1 MDRILIVD
9 DEFLIR
15 YTLEEGLKDRGYD
28 AYSVATVEE
37 GLEFVRKYHPGV
49 LLLDN
54 LLENS
59 VGMDE
64 IVNFKNADE
73 ELQVIM
79 MTAYGSVSQAVEAT
93 KRGAYDYILK
103 PFDVDEI
110 DMLIKRCLEQKRN
123 RDSLVFLKGDVPQF
137 LGVSEAAARIRHLIQ
152 VLGENLS
159 VNVLLR
165 GETGTG
171 KEVVARQIHANSAR
185 KDNLMVRIN
194 CGAIPENLM
203 ESELFGYERG
213 AFAGALKTKK
223 GLIELAD
230 GGTVFLDEIGEL
242 PMAMQT
248 KLLTFLDDRKF
259 KRIGA
264 LEDTAVDV
272 RIIAAT
278 NRNLEEAI
286 KAGQFREDLFYRLNV
301 MQIEIPPLRDRRE
314 DIPVLCDYYL
324 DYYNKAF
331 ARNIEKVDPDFM
343 RELLLYDWKGNVREL
358 KNIFERCFLF
368 SQGNILEKHVELAPV
383 EREARPESGDCIY
396 LKDLKK
402 GPIDLEQE
410 VAAIETALVTVS
422 RTNLN
427 RSFVQDV
434 PYTLVDA
441 DGNAQYAMINDGR
454 REYLE
459 YLNKLYVDGIID
471 RDFVN
476 RTEADTKKLMYNGTV
491 ACMAVGNWET
501 REIIQLGQTVDPSFM
516 IQGFAASQKRGRSL
530 HHRLSP
536 RAGHRLQRRLPDF
549 HDLQVSRAGR
559 EVDRFPVFRSG
570 SGADEL
576 RPAGVRRTHH
586 LDQG

>member
-28 AYSVATVEE
+28 AYSAATVEE

-185 KDNLMVRIN
+185 RHGNYIAVN
-194 CGAIPENLM
+194 CGAIPEGTID
-203 ESELFGYERG
+203 SELFGHEKG
-213 AFAGALKTKK
+213 AFTGATESRK
-223 GLIELAD
+223 GYFEEAD
-230 GGTVFLDEIGEL
+230 GGTIFLDEVAEL
-242 PMAMQT
+242 PHTTQVRLLRVLQT
-248 KLLTFLDDRKF
+248 GEFMRV
-259 KRIGA
+259 GA
-264 LEDTAVDV
+264 SKSAKTNV
-272 RIIAAT
+272 RVVAAT
-278 NRNLEEAI
+278 NINLREAVSN
-286 KAGQFREDLFYRLNV
+286 GRFREDLYYRLNTV
-301 MQIEIPPLRDRRE
+301 PITIPPLRERKG
-314 DIPVLCDYYL
+314 DITLLFRKFATDIATQYRMPVITLDDEARHLLENYRWPGNIRQLKNVAEQISAVEETRLITGEIIKKYL
-324 DYYNKAF
+324 
-331 ARNIEKVDPDFM
+331 PDSTPNTIPM
-343 RELLLYDWKGNVREL
+343 VMSGSAPASEVNTERELLYKILFDLRSDMSEMKRMVAELLAEKSYDAPKSDIAGLLPRGSYPIAPAVKSPAAEALYTDTEEVVDDGPKEEMTKEKAQKEAIIRALKRHNGKRRDAAREL
-358 KNIFERCFLF
+358 FISERTLYRK
-368 SQGNILEKHVELAPV
+368 IKEL
-383 EREARPESGDCIY
+383 G
-396 LKDLKK
+396 
-402 GPIDLEQE
+402 ID
-410 VAAIETALVTVS
+410 
-422 RTNLN
+422 
-427 RSFVQDV
+427 
-434 PYTLVDA
+434 
-441 DGNAQYAMINDGR
+441 
-454 REYLE
+454 
-459 YLNKLYVDGIID
+459 
-471 RDFVN
+471 
-476 RTEADTKKLMYNGTV
+476 
-491 ACMAVGNWET
+491 
-501 REIIQLGQTVDPSFM
+501 EIP
-516 IQGFAASQKRGRSL
+516 
-530 HHRLSP
+530 
-536 RAGHRLQRRLPDF
+536 
-549 HDLQVSRAGR
+549 
-559 EVDRFPVFRSG
+559 
-570 SGADEL
+570 
-576 RPAGVRRTHH
+576 
-586 LDQG
+586 

>member
-28 AYSVATVEE
+28 AYSAATVEE

-242 PMAMQT
+242 Q
-248 KLLTFLDDRKF
+248 
-259 KRIGA
+259 
-264 LEDTAVDV
+264 DTAVDV

-410 VAAIETALVTVS
+410 VAALEKRYMSEALKLSGNNLTRAAALLGVTRFS
-422 RTNLN
+422 MKRKME
-427 RSFVQDV
+427 RE
-434 PYTLVDA
+434 
-441 DGNAQYAMINDGR
+441 DG
-454 REYLE
+454 E
-459 YLNKLYVDGIID
+459 K
-471 RDFVN
+471 
-476 RTEADTKKLMYNGTV
+476 
-491 ACMAVGNWET
+491 
-501 REIIQLGQTVDPSFM
+501 
-516 IQGFAASQKRGRSL
+516 
-530 HHRLSP
+530 
-536 RAGHRLQRRLPDF
+536 
-549 HDLQVSRAGR
+549 
-559 EVDRFPVFRSG
+559 
-570 SGADEL
+570 
-576 RPAGVRRTHH
+576 
-586 LDQG
+586 